1 MARGCAV
8 HSGAGEEKEAG
19 GVPSSSGSRAHCWPK
34 TGKDSGRGHPHV
46 INMGEVLHA
55 LHLNLIGA
63 CEAGASFLI
72 YKE

>member
-1 MARGCAV
+1 
-8 HSGAGEEKEAG
+8 
-19 GVPSSSGSRAHCWPK
+19 VPSSSGSRAHCWPK